1 MYEKKKKMAIV
12 NKSKFQFSSEPTKL
26 PPAISAE
33 CVAQPLYSKS
43 SRQPI
48 AQPPQLKTCSPRQC
62 TGVISVGG

>member
-43 SRQPI
+43 S
-48 AQPPQLKTCSPRQC
+48 SP
-62 TGVISVGG
+62 SLNHLN

>member
-43 SRQPI
+43 SRQPVHLVS
-48 AQPPQLKTCSPRQC
+48 AQVSFQWAGEK
-62 TGVISVGG
+62 